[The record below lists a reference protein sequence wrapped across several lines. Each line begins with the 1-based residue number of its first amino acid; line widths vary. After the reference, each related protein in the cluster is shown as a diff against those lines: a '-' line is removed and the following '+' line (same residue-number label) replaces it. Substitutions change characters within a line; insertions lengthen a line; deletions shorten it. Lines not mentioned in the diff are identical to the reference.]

1 MSKIKREQLLKEL
14 NSVVPGLSERE
25 IVEQSSCFVFKDGKV
40 YTFNDEIACWARS
53 SLGITG
59 AVSAKKLISLL
70 QSMPEENLNITTS
83 KKGKLIIKGMHKQA
97 TYALESKIALPI
109 ESIKSPKT
117 WKSLPSDFLEGL
129 SLVADCAG
137 RDESNFVLTC
147 IHIAPEKL
155 EASDNTRLAKFNTK
169 TDVRRSMLIRKDTV
183 KHLITAQVTKFGE
196 TKDWVHFRRNN
207 GPIICCRRYT
217 ESFPDSDE
225 GFKISGKKMTLPKGL
240 EKAARRAAIFSAD
253 NPEDSD
259 IFVTLTTNRALVR
272 GTGTGAEFQEIK
284 KIKYVGKPLTFLISP
299 TQLIALTHKHNSC
312 IVSQEKLKATSGQFE
327 FVAALGV
334 TPQESDAE

>member
-1 MSKIKREQLLKEL
+1 MAKIKREQLLKEL

-25 IVEQSSCFVFKDGKV
+25 LVEQSSCFVFKNGKV

-53 SLGITG
+53 SLDITG

-70 QSMPEENLNITTS
+70 QSMPEEYLNITTS
-83 KKGKLIIKGMHKQA
+83 KTGKLIIKGQHKQA

-109 ESIKSPKT
+109 DSIKKPKT
-117 WKSLPSDFLEGL
+117 WKSLPPDFLEGL

-147 IHIAPEKL
+147 IHIAPNKL
-155 EASDNTRLAKFNTK
+155 EASDNDRIAKFSTK
-169 TDVRRSMLIRKDTV
+169 TDVHKSMLIRKDTV
-183 KHLITAQVTKFGE
+183 KHLVVAGVTKFGE
-196 TKDWVHFRRNN
+196 TKDWVHFRDRG

-217 ESFPDSDE
+217 ESFPNSDKA
-225 GFKISGKKMTLPKGL
+225 FQISGKKMNLPKGL
-240 EKAARRAAIFSAD
+240 EEASRRAAIFSAD

-259 IFVTLTTNRALVR
+259 IFVTLSTNRALIR

-284 KIKYVGKPLTFLISP
+284 KVVYKGKSLTFLISP
-299 TQLIALTHKHNSC
+299 TQLIALTRKHNSC
-312 IVSQEKLKATSGQFE
+312 IVSQEKLKAQSGQFE

-334 TPQESDAE
+334 ASEESDTE